1 MPLNCGYLA
10 LTASTRCDTIKN
22 QEFSGKDQKMRRFG
36 TQGPVNPQE
45 HYVVP
50 RSDEIADFIKRVE
63 EGRYVVIFA
72 PRQTGKTTFFRR
84 ALDVLVADSGIEA
97 EAASP
102 AAYFPIPLNFDVYKN
117 TSVADFYANLYQDIC
132 EEIENL
138 FQRRG
143 GTPTEALIQLLAD
156 TELTNPHT
164 MRRFFRRL
172 ERLLTPQKFVF
183 IIDEFD
189 GIPQAALSDFLHTLR
204 HIYIA
209 GKPRCPH
216 SVGII
221 GVKSIAQLNY
231 DRSISP
237 FNIQD
242 EFHLPNFTLEQVQ
255 ELLEQYT
262 DEVGQAFVPEVIES
276 IHKQTAGQ
284 PVLVNR
290 FAQILTE
297 ELQVPKTEPITM
309 AHFSEAHAQLLEEDN
324 VNFTHLLTNI
334 RRDPRFES
342 LLMRIMAREEGVD
355 FNLRSDVVSELAT
368 YGVIARG
375 DDGMCEIVNPI
386 YLYCILQAFKP
397 VVNGLEDAYL
407 QEEAREG
414 FLDYLTPTGQID
426 MESLLDNFRDFI
438 IRAGFRILQVP
449 DTPQESVGR
458 HLLLAYL
465 DQFIKLIG
473 GFMHI
478 EVPTGRGRMDIII
491 IHNQQKYIVETK
503 IWRGDNRYQSGKRQL
518 AAYLR
523 SEGVAEG
530 YYVVFDHRQNPEPG
544 SLSVT
549 RKGRIETET
558 IDGLTV
564 RSYVIPVIQEPP
576 SGLPSIP

>member
-1 MPLNCGYLA
+1 
-10 LTASTRCDTIKN
+10 
-22 QEFSGKDQKMRRFG
+22 MRRFG

-45 HYVVP
+45 HYVVS
-50 RSDEIADFIKRVE
+50 RTEEIADFINRVE
-63 EGRYVVIFA
+63 QGKYIVLFA
-72 PRQTGKTTFFRR
+72 PRQTGKTTFFQA
-84 ALDVLVADSGIEA
+84 ALETLVIGNTADAQRE
-97 EAASP
+97 SP
-102 AAYFPIPLNFDVYKN
+102 SELTYFPIQLNFDIYKN
-117 TSVADFYANLYQDIC
+117 LALSVFYGHLYEQIR
-132 EEIENL
+132 EEIETV
-138 FQRRG
+138 FQKRG
-143 GTPTEALIQLLAD
+143 AMSSEALHQFLED
-156 TELTNPHT
+156 TTLTDHLS
-164 MRRFFRRL
+164 MLSFFKRFA
-172 ERLLTPQKFVF
+172 RLLGNQQVVLV
-183 IIDEFD
+183 IDEFD
-189 GIPQAALSDFLHTLR
+189 GIPQVAVSDFLHTLR

-255 ELLEQYT
+255 ELLGQYT
-262 DEVGQAFVPEVIES
+262 EEVGQPFVPEVIAV

-284 PVLVNR
+284 PMLVNR

-297 ELQVPKTEPITM
+297 ELEVPKTEPITM

-375 DDGMCEIVNPI
+375 DDGMCEIINPI
-386 YLYCILQAFKP
+386 YLYCILQAFKA
-397 VVNGLEDAYL
+397 VVNGLEDEYL
-407 QEEAREG
+407 PEGTREG
-414 FLDYLTPTGQID
+414 FLDYLTPAGRID
-426 MESLLDNFRDFI
+426 MEALLDNFRDFI
-438 IRAGFRILQVP
+438 VRVGFQILQVP

-478 EVPTGRGRMDIII
+478 EVPTGRGRMNIII

-503 IWRGDNRYQSGKRQL
+503 IWRGDGRYQSGKKQL

-523 SEGVAEG
+523 SEGITEG
-530 YYVVFDHRQNPEPG
+530 YYILFDHRQDPE
-544 SLSVT
+544 SRV
-549 RKGRIETET
+549 ETET
-558 IDGLTV
+558 IEGLTI
-564 RSYVIPVIQEPP
+564 RSYVIPVMQEPP
-576 SGLPSIP
+576 SDPPFKAS

>member
-1 MPLNCGYLA
+1 
-10 LTASTRCDTIKN
+10 
-22 QEFSGKDQKMRRFG
+22 MRRFG

-45 HYVVP
+45 HYVVS

-84 ALDVLVADSGIEA
+84 ALDVLVADSDIETA
-97 EAASP
+97 AASP

-164 MRRFFRRL
+164 LRRFFRRL

-262 DEVGQAFVPEVIES
+262 NEVGQAFVPEVIES

-297 ELQVPKTEPITM
+297 ELQVPKTEPITL

-355 FNLRSDVVSELAT
+355 FNLRSDIVSELAT

-375 DDGMCEIVNPI
+375 DDGMCEIINPI
-386 YLYCILQAFKP
+386 YLYCILQAFKA
-397 VVNGLEDAYL
+397 VVNGLEDEYL
-407 QEEAREG
+407 HDGTREG

-426 MESLLDNFRDFI
+426 MKALLDNFRDFI

-503 IWRGDNRYQSGKRQL
+503 IWRGDNRYQAGKKQL
-518 AAYLR
+518 AVYLS

-530 YYVVFDHRQNPEPG
+530 YYVVFDHRQNPALG
-544 SLSVT
+544 SPSVT
-549 RKGRIETET
+549 GKGRIETET

-576 SGLPSIP
+576 SGIPSTPSAP